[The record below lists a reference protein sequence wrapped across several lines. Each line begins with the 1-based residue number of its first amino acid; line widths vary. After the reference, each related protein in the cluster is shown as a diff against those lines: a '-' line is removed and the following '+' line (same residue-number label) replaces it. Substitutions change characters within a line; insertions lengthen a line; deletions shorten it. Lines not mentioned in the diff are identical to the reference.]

1 MSSVKNAQDS
11 ELAIVNINI
20 GEVEESEND
29 TFQPHNKPRKMTSM
43 FKGQESDD
51 TINVTNV
58 GEVNEGFESDAETV
72 QPKPVIIWKIDGNE
86 GKQGFFILYIKWT
99 KFRVAVKHKR
109 LREILINIPL
119 INHTKFYMQNLK
131 IFFT

>member
-11 ELAIVNINI
+11 ELAIVNTNI

-58 GEVNEGFESDAETV
+58 GEVNEGFESEAETV
-72 QPKPVIIWKIDGNE
+72 QPKPVIIRKIDGNE
-86 GKQGFFILYIKWT
+86 GKQAFFILYIKWT
-99 KFRVAVKHKR
+99 KIVNRYMYIYNLQEALALLNKFMFNIKIQRV
-109 LREILINIPL
+109 L
-119 INHTKFYMQNLK
+119 
-131 IFFT
+131 

>member
-58 GEVNEGFESDAETV
+58 GEVNEGFESEAETV
-72 QPKPVIIWKIDGNE
+72 QPKPVIIRKIDGNE
-86 GKQGFFILYIKWT
+86 GKQAFFILYIKWT
-99 KFRVAVKHKR
+99 KIVNRYMYIYNLQEALALLNKFMFNIKIQRV
-109 LREILINIPL
+109 L
-119 INHTKFYMQNLK
+119 
-131 IFFT
+131 